1 MGVLKNILNSVNGMW
16 VELRE
21 LKKLQDPTN
30 KVKAEAFDKLNETL
44 AKAQGGIKVRN
55 ISAKID
61 EKGNDYVEIR
71 YQPIIERVYVDNNGE
86 TNSTPLFKALNHSDL
101 VSFKDQMKIRDA
113 IDKQIRNIRD

>member
-61 EKGNDYVEIR
+61 EKGNDYVEVR
-71 YQPIIERVYVDNNGE
+71 YQPIIERIYVDNNGE
-86 TNSTPLFKALNHSDL
+86 TNSTPLFKALNYSDL